1 MTSPWQEPVR
11 GGHPAASLLS
21 LPGIEQ
27 LRMMLDGRAPRPP
40 ISHLTGMK
48 IAEVGA
54 NSAVFTMPASQWLAT
69 PQGPIQIG
77 TLCVLADGPL
87 GCAVQTALPA
97 GTLYTTSELSLRLLA
112 PAYPGGT
119 LTARGSLLQARRR
132 LALSEAYVQDDRG
145 HVLAHCSS
153 LCFLIPTDSSR
164 PQPHANAPAARAQPQ
179 ANPPSTPPPPEQ
191 TPDPFERPAM
201 GEVLPQ
207 ELWDRMS
214 GLEVLRALIAGE
226 LPSPP
231 IHHLTGIRPTAADEG
246 TATFA
251 LPAIDWLTAPPPGR
265 LEGGV
270 IALLADS
277 AASTAIQTLLP
288 AGTAYAPVDLKVN
301 FVRPALTDGR
311 EVQATGRVV
320 HAGRSIMLADAEVI
334 NAEGKLVALAR
345 ASALLRPGR
354 AASLTD
360 AEPGS
365 ITEFAGTAPR
375 KITEERH
382 DVLD

>member
-11 GGHPAASLLS
+11 GGHPEASLLS
-21 LPGIEQ
+21 LSGIEQ
-27 LRMMLDGRAPRPP
+27 LRMMLDGRAPPPP
-40 ISHLTGMK
+40 ISHLTGMS
-48 IAEVGA
+48 ITEVGTE
-54 NSAVFTMPASQWLAT
+54 SAVFTMPASQWLAT

-87 GCAVQTALPA
+87 GCAVQAALPA
-97 GTLYTTSELSLRLLA
+97 GTLYTTAELSMRLLA

-119 LTARGSLLQARRR
+119 LTARGSLVQARRT
-132 LALSEAYVQDDRG
+132 LALSEAYVEDDRG
-145 HVLAHCSS
+145 RLLAHGSS
-153 LCFLIPTDSSR
+153 LCFLIPPDGSR
-164 PQPHANAPAARAQPQ
+164 PQPHANRPATSPGPRAETPASAPA
-179 ANPPSTPPPPEQ
+179 PEQ

-251 LPAIDWLTAPPPGR
+251 LPATDWLTAPPPGR

-270 IALLADS
+270 VALLADS

-301 FVRPALTDGR
+301 FLRPALSDGR
-311 EVQATGRVV
+311 EIHATGRVV
-320 HAGRSIMLADAEVI
+320 HAGRSIMLADAEVT
-334 NAEGKLVALAR
+334 NAEGKLVAIAR
-345 ASALLRPGR
+345 ASALVRPGR
-354 AASLTD
+354 AAALT
-360 AEPGS
+360 G
-365 ITEFAGTAPR
+365 AGPNT
-375 KITEERH
+375 ISEER
-382 DVLD
+382 V